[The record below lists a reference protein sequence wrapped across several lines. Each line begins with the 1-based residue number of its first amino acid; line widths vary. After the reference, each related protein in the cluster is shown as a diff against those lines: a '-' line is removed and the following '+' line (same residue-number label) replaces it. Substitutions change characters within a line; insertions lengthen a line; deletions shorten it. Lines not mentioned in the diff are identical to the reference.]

1 MNDTAEPTTDAKRD
15 EYQLDIEGMTCA
27 SCVNHVQEALAHAGG
42 VRSASVNFAT
52 ERASVQV
59 DAGEPPSDVVERLR
73 RAIED
78 AGYEVR
84 DAISPDGSSS
94 QEGSDQRETSSAK
107 KRMSE
112 RRAEEAATWKRRWI
126 AALSL
131 TIPVVLLQMGPSWF
145 GMELSRAADLSRLGL
160 AAYLTT
166 LVVAY
171 VGPAYFKSGWKAL
184 KNGAANMDTLIS
196 MGTSVAWIFSLVITV
211 AAFFGVTIGDGHVY
225 FEAAVMILTL
235 ISIGKWL
242 EAKAKGRAGEA
253 VEKLLDLAADSAV
266 VKRGGEWTEVPVEDI
281 KEDDLM
287 KVRPGEKI
295 PTDGV
300 VVDGHASV
308 DESMV
313 TGESVPVGKEPGDEV
328 IGATIDT
335 DGQLIVR
342 ATKVGS
348 DTALAKIIE
357 YVERAQGS
365 KANVQR
371 MADRVSAVF
380 VPVVIG
386 IAALTFAGWLFWGG
400 ALSTAI
406 LASVAVLIIAC
417 PCALGLATP
426 TVVMVGTGMGANSG
440 VLIQD
445 AEALEQARDI
455 DTMVFDKTGTLT
467 KGDMSVQT
475 FEPWEGQDEAEVL
488 RLAAALEDASE
499 HPLGRAIVESAEDRG
514 LEWPSVTDFE
524 AVAGDGVTG
533 HVDGRDL
540 AIGKP
545 EWVLPADH
553 EAFERIDQLRQEG
566 ETVVAF
572 TERDTDA
579 GQSHLLGLFAIADS
593 LKPEATEIVEWLQGE
608 GIEVWMITGD
618 NEATARAIAKQAG
631 IDPERVKAEVRP
643 EDKAEAVAELQSGDK
658 IVAMV
663 GDGINDAPALAAADL
678 GMALGTGTDV
688 AIESAAITLVSG
700 SMRGVRRAVKLSRL
714 TYRKIAQN
722 LFWAFIY
729 NVALIPVAAFG
740 MIAPAMGAAAMA
752 ASDVCVIGNALS
764 MRRVS
769 LE

>member
-1 MNDTAEPTTDAKRD
+1 MNDVPDDNSNAPRD
-15 EYQLDIEGMTCA
+15 EYELDIEGMTCA
-27 SCVNHVQEALAHAGG
+27 SCVNHVQKALVGAGG
-42 VRSASVNFAT
+42 VRSADVNIAT

-78 AGYEVR
+78 AGYELR
-84 DAISPDGSSS
+84 DAITPSG
-94 QEGSDQRETSSAK
+94 ETTDRDAKQAKGADK

-112 RRAEEAATWKRRWI
+112 RRAEEAATWKRRWVF
-126 AALSL
+126 ALSL

-145 GMELSRAADLSRLGL
+145 GMELSRGANLGRLGL

-166 LVVAY
+166 LVIGY
-171 VGPAYFKSGWKAL
+171 VGPSYFKSGWKSL
-184 KNGAANMDTLIS
+184 RNGAANMDTLIS
-196 MGTSVAWIFSLVITV
+196 MGTSVAWLFSLVITG

-281 KEDDLM
+281 QVDDVM
-287 KVRPGEKI
+287 RVRPGEKI

-300 VVDGHASV
+300 VVDGRASV

-313 TGESVPVGKEPGDEV
+313 TGESVPVSKEPGDEV

-342 ATKVGS
+342 ATQVGS
-348 DTALAKIIE
+348 DTALAKIVE
-357 YVERAQGS
+357 YVEKAQGS
-365 KANVQR
+365 KADVQR
-371 MADRVSAVF
+371 MADKVSAVF
-380 VPVVIG
+380 VPTVIA
-386 IAALTFAGWLFWGG
+386 IAAVTFAGWLLWGG
-400 ALSTAI
+400 TLSTAI

-426 TVVMVGTGMGANSG
+426 TVVMVGTGMGANNG

-445 AEALEQARDI
+445 AQALERARSI
-455 DTMVFDKTGTLT
+455 DTMIFDKTGTLT
-467 KGDMSVQT
+467 TGDMSVQT
-475 FEPWEGQDEAEVL
+475 FEAWADNDDRDVL

-499 HPLGRAIVESAEDRG
+499 HPLARAIVEAAEERNI
-514 LEWPSVTDFE
+514 EWPSVSDFE
-524 AVAGDGVTG
+524 SVAGDGVTG
-533 HVDGRDL
+533 HIDGRDL

-545 EWVLPADH
+545 EWVLPSDH
-553 EAFERIDQLRQEG
+553 EAFGRIDELRQKG
-566 ETVVAF
+566 ETVIAF
-572 TERDTDA
+572 TERDTEA
-579 GQSHLLGLFAIADS
+579 GQSQLLGLFAIADS
-593 LKPEATEIVEWLQGE
+593 LKPEAREVVEWLQAEDIG
-608 GIEVWMITGD
+608 VWMITGD
-618 NEATARAIAKQAG
+618 NEATARSIAAQAG
-631 IDPERVKAEVRP
+631 IDPEHVMAEVRP

-700 SMRGVRRAVKLSRL
+700 SMKGVRRAVKLSRL

-740 MIAPAMGAAAMA
+740 MITPAMGAAAMA

-769 LE
+769 LD